1 MAIFSFLIALMMHA
15 MPNSIGLGTVSGAA
29 HVAPGSIGLGTVS
42 GAAHVAPGSIG
53 LGTVSGAARVRPD
66 EGLGTVSGI

>member
-1 MAIFSFLIALMMHA
+1 VAIFSFLMALVMHAA
-15 MPNSIGLGTVSGAA
+15 MPN
-29 HVAPGSIGLGTVS
+29 SIGLGTVS